1 MFPDVNSKPIYC
13 NAQHPRMT
21 IAKMEKVQRACKK
34 YSSFFITEKFEKTD
48 KNIKTRKR
56 LWQGHKYSINHR
68 QVVAIRSAEYA
79 CLPAD
84 RG

>member
-34 YSSFFITEKFEKTD
+34 YSSFFLTEKFEKTD
-48 KNIKTRKR
+48 KNLKTSKR
-56 LWQGHKYSINHR
+56 LCKATDTVLTTGKWSR
-68 QVVAIRSAEYA
+68 
-79 CLPAD
+79 
-84 RG
+84 